1 MIEIT
6 SWRDATNEDECINTQ
21 SENCWS
27 DKILED
33 LRLENQ
39 RLRSENDSLKET
51 IKHLS
56 ILVLKTL

>member
-6 SWRDATNEDECINTQ
+6 SWREAINEEQ

-27 DKILED
+27 DKILDD

-51 IKHLS
+51 IKRLS
-56 ILVLKTL
+56 ILVLKML